1 MVNIEFVEMGTASS
15 IHGRSHENNT
25 AEERTFGDRVE
36 LEVTR
41 NLPVENLGID
51 DAQPKKEDVKNT
63 TETSYKS
70 ISVRSL
76 FTNRSSTI
84 ERTRS
89 DNAADI
95 AEVAELK
102 LQRVIQLKSA
112 LEQENDRLKS
122 ELRSLRSGLS
132 KWRNAC
138 DKASQ
143 DEKQALLRAESMEK
157 GIKHKFCLIAVLTSN

>member
-1 MVNIEFVEMGTASS
+1 MGTGSS
-15 IHGRSHENNT
+15 IGRNQDNDT
-25 AEERTFGDRVE
+25 DERALGDTRVE

-51 DAQPKKEDVKNT
+51 DANTKNESSKNT

-70 ISVRSL
+70 RSVRSL
-76 FTNRSSTI
+76 FTNRGSTI

-102 LQRVIQLKSA
+102 LQRVIQLNSA

-122 ELRSLRSGLS
+122 ELRSLRSSLS

-138 DKASQ
+138 DKASK
-143 DEKQALLRAESMEK
+143 DEQQALLRAESLEK
-157 GIKHKFCLIAVLTSN
+157 GIKQNSVY